1 MLTIALAAQKG
12 GVGKTTLAAHLAVQA
27 ERSGAGPVALIDAD
41 PQASL
46 ADWWNDREAET
57 PVFVQTTLLRLR
69 KDIERMREYGIE
81 LLIIDTPPAITSTIA
96 EVTAL
101 ADAVLI
107 PTRPSP
113 HDLRSVARTV
123 ELIESQGKPLIF
135 IVNGASPWARIT
147 TEAVMALSQH
157 GPLAPVVIHQRA
169 DFASSMVDGRT
180 VMEIRRKTQSAVE
193 IGILWNYLANRF
205 LDDVRETDLSPLRQ
219 AAYG

>member
-81 LLIIDTPPAITSTIA
+81 L
-96 EVTAL
+96 
-101 ADAVLI
+101 VL
-107 PTRPSP
+107 R
-113 HDLRSVARTV
+113 
-123 ELIESQGKPLIF
+123 
-135 IVNGASPWARIT
+135 
-147 TEAVMALSQH
+147 
-157 GPLAPVVIHQRA
+157 
-169 DFASSMVDGRT
+169 
-180 VMEIRRKTQSAVE
+180 
-193 IGILWNYLANRF
+193 
-205 LDDVRETDLSPLRQ
+205 
-219 AAYG
+219 

>member
-12 GVGKTTLAAHLAVQA
+12 GVGKTTLAAHIAVQA

-57 PVFVQTTLLRLR
+57 PVFVQTSLLRLR
-69 KDIERMREYGIE
+69 KDIERMREFGVEI
-81 LLIIDTPPAITSTIA
+81 LIIDTPPAITTTIS

-101 ADAVLI
+101 ADVVLI

-123 ELIESQGKPLIF
+123 NLLESQAKPTIF
-135 IVNGASPWARIT
+135 IVNGASPWAGIT
-147 TEAVMALSQH
+147 NQAVMALSQH
-157 GPLAPVVIHQRA
+157 GTLAPVVIHQRA
-169 DFASSMVDGRT
+169 DFAASMVDGRT
-180 VMEIRRKTQSAVE
+180 VMEIPRKTASAAE
-193 IGILWNYLANRF
+193 IGILWDYLSNR
-205 LDDVRETDLSPLRQ
+205 LLGEVRETNLTPMRKM
-219 AAYG
+219 AHG